1 MAADGDPIRYACVA
15 DNGEILVGIMSG
27 GDADDDQ
34 EGQQEELAA
43 LAARCVAA
51 APAYHRHYHHTAR
64 GRSYGFLI
72 DGSFVYFAIY
82 GGSLGRAPALLFL
95 RRVRSAFLK
104 SAGGADFAPRL
115 RYLMQMPPSLYLKN
129 GEDHHLAHRKEGKV
143 AVVNVACGEA
153 ATVFGRPVK
162 YEKISRELSVRDTK
176 MDSDWGEDSDG
187 ERGSFSEK
195 GVGGGGG
202 VGRGRERARR
212 VWRRHVK
219 VVLVIDFLVCLV
231 LFGVWLSICNG
242 FQCIT
247 D

>member
-15 DNGEILVGIMSG
+15 DDGEILVGIMSG
-27 GDADDDQ
+27 GDDGGADDDE
-34 EGQQEELAA
+34 EGQEEDLAA
-43 LAARCVAA
+43 LAARCVAV
-51 APAYHRHYHHTAR
+51 APAYHRHYHHRAR

-82 GGSLGRAPALLFL
+82 GGWLGRAAALRFL

-104 SAGGADFAPRL
+104 STGGADFAPVL
-115 RYLMQMPPSLYLKN
+115 RYLMQMPPSRSLRS
-129 GEDHHLAHRKEGKV
+129 GEDHQLAHRKEGKT
-143 AVVNVACGEA
+143 AVVNVACGEEA
-153 ATVFGRPVK
+153 AVFGRPVK
-162 YEKISRELSVRDTK
+162 YEKISRELSMRDTK

-195 GVGGGGG
+195 GGGGG
-202 VGRGRERARR
+202 GRERARR

-247 D
+247 G

>member
-15 DNGEILVGIMSG
+15 DDGEILVGIMSG
-27 GDADDDQ
+27 GVDDEE
-34 EGQQEELAA
+34 EGQEEELAA

-51 APAYHRHYHHTAR
+51 APAYHRHYYHTAR

-72 DGSFVYFAIY
+72 DGSFAYFVIY
-82 GGSLGRAPALLFL
+82 GDSLGWAPALRFL
-95 RRVRSAFLK
+95 RRVRTAFLK
-104 SAGGADFAPRL
+104 SAGGADFAPML
-115 RYLMQMPPSLYLKN
+115 RYLMQMPPSRSLRN
-129 GEDHHLAHRKEGKV
+129 GEDHQLAHRKDG
-143 AVVNVACGEA
+143 NVACGEA
-153 ATVFGRPVK
+153 AVFGRPVK
-162 YEKISRELSVRDTK
+162 YEKISRELSVRDSK
-176 MDSDWGEDSDG
+176 MDSDRGEDTDG

-195 GVGGGGG
+195 GGGGGG
-202 VGRGRERARR
+202 GGGREMARR

-247 D
+247 G